1 MIRLEQKMSLQMR
14 QSPQQ
19 VLFSTLLQMPIMALE
34 QKLKVELEQNPLL
47 EEIEEIEEELNV
59 EEEEPLQTAEE
70 DFDEDKDYEEENN
83 DEDNEIEWEDL
94 LNDDDSYDISIPKDN
109 SQEEFVRPDPSH
121 ISLAEHLIAQLKLH
135 QLDEKEVLLG
145 EYIIWNIDEDGYL
158 SIDITSIAES
168 LEMTQEKVEK
178 VLKLIQT
185 FDPSGIAARNLQEC
199 LLIQLEED
207 TEKNR
212 LPLEI
217 IGNHFDDFKNKRFE
231 KIAKNLNVDLDE
243 IRQSVEVIKKLN
255 PKPGEGYFDI
265 NENYI
270 VPDLIVEKVGNEF
283 IISLN
288 EGDSPFLRINESYRK
303 LLLDKKGTSKDT
315 RNYIKRKLESARW
328 LINSIQQRK
337 VTMLS
342 VMKEIVNRQMDF
354 FEKGPGN
361 IKPMILKDIADAIE
375 MDISTISRVTNGKYV
390 QTDFGVFELK
400 YFFSEK
406 MKNAEGDDISTHN
419 IKTKIKEIIEN
430 ENKNKP
436 LTDGDIGKMLD
447 NDGIPIAR
455 RTVAK
460 YREQLSIPIA
470 RLRRNI

>member
-158 SIDITSIAES
+158 TIDITSIAES

-270 VPDLIVEKVGNEF
+270 VPDLLVEKVGNEF

-361 IKPMILKDIADAIE
+361 IKPMILKDIADAID